1 MKKNI
6 FVFCTFLLSIF
17 AVVSCDNATSVS
29 EGYLQGLYTVDRNFL
44 RPEMVDTFYKV
55 DNVADFGLVDG
66 DRAYITLA
74 YEIDNYFGPSMAKYR
89 IKSVEGKIPVSG
101 LTAAGD
107 VDASE
112 YSSAIL
118 GFREKPMYGWV
129 WLWNKYQNVSVT
141 YYSNG
146 SLGDFKLTPA
156 GLSGD
161 TLCFALNA
169 KIEAGDEYVEQL
181 MSFDV
186 SSYVDI
192 LSADDA
198 AKLIALDSLNTKLTF
213 RWYDER
219 NDTVKVRSIVSG
231 KFKNC
236 F

>member
-6 FVFCTFLLSIF
+6 FVFCTLLVSIF
-17 AVVSCDNATSVS
+17 ATISCDHATSVS
-29 EGYLQGLYTVDRNFL
+29 EGYVQGLYTVDRNFL
-44 RPEMVDTFYKV
+44 YPEMVDTFYKV
-55 DNVADFGLVDG
+55 DNISDFGLQDG

-74 YEIDNYFGPSMAKYR
+74 YEVDNYFGPTMAKYY
-89 IKSVEGKIPVSG
+89 IKSVEGKVPVSA
-101 LTAAGD
+101 LSAKED

-118 GFREKPMYGWV
+118 GFRSKALYGWG
-129 WLWNKYQNVSVT
+129 WLWNKYQNVSVA

-146 SLGDFKLTPA
+146 SLGDFKLTPK

-169 KIEAGDEYVEQL
+169 KIEDGDEYVEHL

-186 SSYVDI
+186 SSFVDI
-192 LSADDA
+192 LSADEA
-198 AKLIALDSLNTKLTF
+198 AKLYALDSLNTKLTF
-213 RWYDER
+213 RWYDEEK
-219 NDTVKVRSIVSG
+219 DSVKIRSIVPG
-231 KFKNC
+231 KYKNC